1 MDITRTEE
9 NAIHPQ
15 KLSLSRDSYIR
26 MSLEELSDLPFV
38 HLASDCDAGFLAELQ
53 MQTVPASAAGFSE
66 WISATKPVISMGWG
80 WFIHS
85 RSGQML
91 PAPDGVRS
99 NLMFVDVRG
108 YDLGTAATSNLLMT
122 WLATYPWQ
130 AEVASALDIAGEL
143 SALSVT

>member
-1 MDITRTEE
+1 
-9 NAIHPQ
+9 
-15 KLSLSRDSYIR
+15 
-26 MSLEELSDLPFV
+26 
-38 HLASDCDAGFLAELQ
+38 

-66 WISATKPVISMGWG
+66 WISNTKPVISMGWG

-85 RSGQML
+85 RSGQVL
-91 PAPDGVRS
+91 LAPDGVRS
-99 NLMFVDVRG
+99 NLMFVDARG

-130 AEVASALDIAGEL
+130 AEVANALDAPGEL